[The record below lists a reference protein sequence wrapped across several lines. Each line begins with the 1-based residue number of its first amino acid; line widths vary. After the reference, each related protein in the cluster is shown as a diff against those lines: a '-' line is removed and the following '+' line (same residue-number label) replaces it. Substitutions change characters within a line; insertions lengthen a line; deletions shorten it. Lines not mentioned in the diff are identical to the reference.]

1 MAVKQKGFWR
11 RWFKGL
17 FNWEDQVQSNV
28 DGLVGQWGVVERKT
42 SLLDTGIAVV
52 NGARWSA
59 KSSIPLAKGTEV
71 EVIGVTGATLEVKSL
86 KKEE

>member
-1 MAVKQKGFWR
+1 MAAKKKGFWR

-17 FNWEDQVQSNV
+17 FNWEDEVQSNV
-28 DGLVGQWGVVERKT
+28 DGLVERKT
-42 SLLDTGIAVV
+42 SLLDTGIVVV

-59 KSSIPLAKGTEV
+59 KSSIPLAKGTEI

-86 KKEE
+86 KKEG